1 MTFHCDIHGDYEGNE
16 ILLGGRKI
24 PARCP
29 KCLAERE
36 QIERERDLMNHK
48 IAERELENH
57 KRALLIKRGVE
68 PEFFDITLDDYK
80 PETEDEQRA
89 LRAAHAL
96 VDGRI
101 QKLIL
106 LGNFGTGK
114 TMIASALALLLDGIR
129 ITMFEISARVRAMY
143 NNKEGTEI
151 DVLDEL
157 LEYPFIAIDEI
168 GRTKGSEA
176 ELNWLSYLID
186 KAHSRGIKLMLISN
200 RRQAKN
206 LPPEH
211 RNECFEMFLPNDSI
225 SRLRQKSVLVELTGR
240 DRRGDFNADIL

>member
-16 ILLGGRKI
+16 IFLGGRKI
-24 PARCP
+24 PAPCP

-36 QIERERDLMNHK
+36 QKDKEQDEMNHK
-48 IAERELENH
+48 IAESELANH
-57 KRALLIKRGVE
+57 KRSLLIKRGIE
-68 PEFFDITLDDYK
+68 PEFFDITLEDYK
-80 PETEDEQRA
+80 AETEDEQKA

-96 VDGRI
+96 VDGRL

-114 TMIASALALLLDGIR
+114 TMLASALAILLGGIR
-129 ITMFEISARVRAMY
+129 ITMFEISARIRAMY
-143 NNKEGTEI
+143 NSREGTEI
-151 DVLDEL
+151 EVLDEL

-168 GRTKGSEA
+168 GRTKGSDA

-186 KAHSRGIKLMLISN
+186 KAHARGIKLMLISN

-206 LPPEH
+206 LSPEL
-211 RNECFEMFLPNDSI
+211 RNECFEMFLSNDSI
-225 SRLRQKSVLVELTGR
+225 SRLRQNSVLIELTGR
-240 DRRGDFNADIL
+240 DRRGDFNADI